1 MQEKTHMHGMR
12 KAVVVAVLAAGVLAM
27 AGSAHAQKT
36 IKMLYTAVNGFASAY
51 VAQDEG
57 FFHKHGFDV
66 EFSLTQ
72 SAGNHPAA
80 LVSDSVQIAGPTMTT
95 LLQANDAGLDLVVFA
110 GGAVYPL
117 DGDILVARVGSDI
130 KKTTDL
136 KGKRIGVPG
145 IGALLH
151 VMLVRNLKLNGVDPN
166 TVKFVEVA
174 FPQAADALKSGTID
188 AYPAVA
194 PFSARIVQSGAGYEV
209 VDWLKETPDGTLTII
224 YAATRKWATANRDV
238 IEGFKAG
245 MAEANVFVKSH
256 HDAEVKAVAHYTKLP
271 EKIIDPLA
279 APNLIVD
286 VTPAQIKFW
295 IDISKEQGLIKG
307 NPDPASI
314 IFK

>member
-1 MQEKTHMHGMR
+1 MIDTR
-12 KAVVVAVLAAGVLAM
+12 KAAMVAVLAAVALAM
-27 AGSAHAQKT
+27 AGPAHAQKT

-66 EFSLTQ
+66 EFTLTQ
-72 SAGNHPAA
+72 SSGNHPAA
-80 LVSDSVQIAGPTMTT
+80 LVSDSVQIGGPTMTT
-95 LLQANDAGLDLVVFA
+95 VLQANDAGLDLVVFA

-117 DGDILVARVGSDI
+117 DGDILVARQGSGI
-130 KKTTDL
+130 KKTADL

-145 IGALLH
+145 LGALLH
-151 VMLVRNLKLNGVDPN
+151 VMLVRNLKLQGVDPDS
-166 TVKFVEVA
+166 VKFVEVA
-174 FPQAADALKSGTID
+174 FPQAGDALKSGTID

-209 VDWLKETPDGTLTII
+209 EDWLKETPDGTLTVI

-245 MAEANVFVKSH
+245 MAEANEFVKTH
-256 HDAEVKAVAHYTKLP
+256 PDAEVKAIAHYTKLP
-271 EKIIDPLA
+271 DKIVASLA
-279 APNLIVD
+279 PPNLIVD
-286 VTPAQIKFW
+286 VTPQQVKFW
-295 IDISKEQGLIKG
+295 IDISREQGLIKG
-307 NPDPASI
+307 NPDPASV